1 MFRPVNVQTQH
12 NTTQHTTHTH
22 NTRTKKKKE
31 MFGRRQRRGAALE
44 LRRHLQVQ
52 QEQEVA
58 REEAARLEKIKAAKE
73 EEEKKTKGETNNAD
87 EDEED
92 DLEPDLF
99 VIGYGCTIHKD
110 TKLHEATNSTSLL
123 QAWNEDN
130 SLLMDR
136 YHAPFQAFLVHLR
149 CFLLLHF

>member
-1 MFRPVNVQTQH
+1 MLRD
-12 NTTQHTTHTH
+12 TTTLCLGMEGS
-22 NTRTKKKKE
+22 TKVCFFPCVCVCVCE
-31 MFGRRQRRGAALE
+31 GEG
-44 LRRHLQVQ
+44 
-52 QEQEVA
+52 
-58 REEAARLEKIKAAKE
+58 
-73 EEEKKTKGETNNAD
+73 EEKKTKGETNNAD